1 MKHLPNVTL
10 ISYDNTDDP
19 SRTLRALHFSAR
31 EIKFADVVL
40 VCNRKSHFK
49 TDRPKNGEIKIHT
62 VLDTGYAAAMDFE
75 VAGLINYVQTD
86 FALCIHHDG
95 YVINPQSWRDD
106 WLQYDFIGAPWPRLP
121 HANHPG
127 KSDFPHGRVGNTG
140 FCLKSKAFMQATNEL
155 RDLFVKA
162 SRRPDQYGQQYSG
175 DAFCCQHQR
184 PALEQRGITFAPV
197 EVAAGFAWE
206 SNIEEI
212 AGDRP
217 YAFGFH
223 NFHLENK
230 EVPRA

>member
-1 MKHLPNVTL
+1 MKSLPNVTL

-19 SRTLRALHFSAR
+19 SRTLRALEFSSR

-40 VCNRKSHFK
+40 VCRNR
-49 TDRPKNGEIKIHT
+49 PNGSNGTTIQRVHEH
-62 VLDTGYAAAMDFE
+62 GYPAAMNFE
-75 VAGLINYVQTD
+75 VAGLVNYIQTG

-95 YVINPQSWRDD
+95 YIINPKAWRDD
-106 WLQYDFIGAPWPRLP
+106 WLKYDFIGAPWPRLP

-127 KSDFPHGRVGNTG
+127 KSEFLHGRVGNTG
-140 FCLKSKAFMQATNEL
+140 FCLKSRAFMQATNEL
-155 RDLFVKA
+155 RDLFIKA
-162 SRRPDQYGQQYSG
+162 SKRPDRYGQQYSG

-197 EVAAGFAWE
+197 EVAADFAWE
-206 SNIEEI
+206 SNIEEVP
-212 AGDRP
+212 GDRP

-230 EVPRA
+230 EIPRA

>member
-1 MKHLPNVTL
+1 MKSLPSVTL

-19 SRTLRALHFSAR
+19 SRTLRALEFSAR
-31 EIKFADVVL
+31 EIKFSDVVL
-40 VCNRKSHFK
+40 VCRKK
-49 TDRPKNGEIKIHT
+49 PQGTNGTTIQKVHGQ
-62 VLDTGYAAAMDFE
+62 GYAEAMNWE
-75 VAGLINYVQTD
+75 VAGLVNYVQTD

-95 YVINPQSWRDD
+95 YVINPKAWRDD

-127 KSDFPHGRVGNTG
+127 KSEFPHGRVGNTG

-162 SRRPDQYGQQYSG
+162 SRRPDQYRQQYAG
-175 DAFCCQHQR
+175 DTFCCQHQR

-197 EVAAGFAWE
+197 EIAAGFSWE

-212 AGDRP
+212 PGDRP
-217 YAFGFH
+217 NAFGFH
-223 NFHLENK
+223 NFNLENK
-230 EVPRA
+230 NVPRA